1 MFEKKDKNIIV
12 PKQNNVSTT
21 NNSNKFLISALC
33 LITVIATVFIFG
45 KNQVSST
52 ESNDNVSQT
61 QEAITNSTIKNSLSS
76 ISDLAV
82 LDINHTQFL
91 EREDI
96 STILG
101 IKLSN
106 SYSLLYDGEV
116 KIGIDFK
123 EIDVDV
129 NSMKKTI
136 TLKLGTPKV
145 ISNDIDTDSFEYF
158 DEKKGFFNK
167 QKLEDFAILPELKKV
182 TEEQLREDG
191 CFEQALDMAK
201 EVVTD
206 LMSSIAPNYKVIIE

>member
-1 MFEKKDKNIIV
+1 MFEKKDKDIIV

-33 LITVIATVFIFG
+33 LIVVIATVFIFG

-52 ESNDNVSQT
+52 ESDDNVSQT

-123 EIDVDV
+123 DIDVDV
-129 NSMKKTI
+129 NSSKKTI
-136 TLKLGTPKV
+136 TIKLGTPKV

-182 TEEQLREDG
+182 TEEQLRKDG
-191 CFEQALDMAK
+191 CFEQASDMAE